1 MSQSR
6 QKDIF
11 WLNWCKDELRQGR
24 DVRIKAFG
32 MSMYPVIKSGQEIQ
46 ISFIDMQSVVSGMLI
61 AFQRQNHVVVHRVID
76 TDFIEKGQIYCQ
88 GDANF
93 YQDEPISANNF
104 LGFVSLLNGAS
115 SQKKKS
121 HKFYKM
127 FVYKL
132 RLADRMLSKAK
143 QFANSFQPNK

>member
-93 YQDEPISANNF
+93 YQDEPISAHNF
-104 LGFVSLLNGAS
+104 IGSVALLNGAS
-115 SQKKKS
+115 GQKKKS
-121 HKFYKM
+121 HRLFKM
-127 FVYKL
+127 LIYSF
-132 RLADRMLSKAK
+132 RLVVRVLSKAK

>member
-93 YQDEPISANNF
+93 YQDEPISAHNF
-104 LGFVSLLNGAS
+104 IGSVALLNGAS

-121 HKFYKM
+121 HRLFKM
-127 FVYKL
+127 LIYSF
-132 RLADRMLSKAK
+132 RLMVRVLSKSK